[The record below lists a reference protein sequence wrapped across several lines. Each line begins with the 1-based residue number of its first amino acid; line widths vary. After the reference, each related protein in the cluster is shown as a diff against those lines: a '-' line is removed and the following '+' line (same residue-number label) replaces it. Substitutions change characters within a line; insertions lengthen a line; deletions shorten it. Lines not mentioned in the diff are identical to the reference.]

1 MLLLG
6 LRLCMIQN
14 KACVLV
20 EQNVMYYVVR
30 GIVTEWLA
38 FFFSSRRRHT
48 RGALVTGVQ
57 TGALPICDA
66 EGGIWVA
73 HWNGWRITRFT
84 PAGEVDRVIEMPVAQ
99 VTNCAFGGPDFDCL
113 YITTAAINLDETAL
127 ERQPLAGGLF
137 AIVPGVKGQIGRA
150 HV

>member
-1 MLLLG
+1 M
-6 LRLCMIQN
+6 
-14 KACVLV
+14 
-20 EQNVMYYVVR
+20 
-30 GIVTEWLA
+30 T
-38 FFFSSRRRHT
+38 
-48 RGALVTGVQ
+48 
-57 TGALPICDA
+57 CDA

-137 AIVPGVKGQIGRA
+137 AIRSEERRA
-150 HV
+150 GKEWASTCRTRGSPYQ

>member
-1 MLLLG
+1 MT
-6 LRLCMIQN
+6 C
-14 KACVLV
+14 
-20 EQNVMYYVVR
+20 E
-30 GIVTEWLA
+30 T
-38 FFFSSRRRHT
+38 
-48 RGALVTGVQ
+48 
-57 TGALPICDA
+57 

-137 AIVPGVKGQIGRA
+137 AIVPGVKGLPAGTFGEIGRA
-150 HV
+150 SCRERVCQ

>member
-1 MLLLG
+1 M
-6 LRLCMIQN
+6 
-14 KACVLV
+14 
-20 EQNVMYYVVR
+20 
-30 GIVTEWLA
+30 T
-38 FFFSSRRRHT
+38 
-48 RGALVTGVQ
+48 
-57 TGALPICDA
+57 CDA

-127 ERQPLAGGLF
+127 ERQPLAGGRSEEHTSELQSLMRTSYAVF
-137 AIVPGVKGQIGRA
+137 CLKKKSKD
-150 HV
+150 